1 MYSHA
6 SYVHVL
12 RGRLTI
18 KGRDFMRSL
27 EQLAVVD
34 LAREGASTDI
44 MMWLKHKRNGFIGAA
59 R

>member
-1 MYSHA
+1 M
-6 SYVHVL
+6 L
-12 RGRLTI
+12 KGGLTV

-27 EQLAVVD
+27 EQLTVVD

-44 MMWLKHKRNGFIGAA
+44 MMWLKHKRNGFTGAS

>member
-1 MYSHA
+1 M
-6 SYVHVL
+6 L
-12 RGRLTI
+12 KGGRAV

-34 LAREGASTDI
+34 LARREGASADI
-44 MMWLKHKRNGFIGAA
+44 MMRLKHKRNGFIGAS

>member
-1 MYSHA
+1 M
-6 SYVHVL
+6 L
-12 RGRLTI
+12 RVRLTI

-44 MMWLKHKRNGFIGAA
+44 MMWLKHKRNGFIGAS